1 MRRGSLPGLEA
12 VRHSWALSIR
22 ESIVDF
28 AACIFGPAQCLPLF
42 SYPLQ
47 LSVPKKRNPF
57 TLNQLQLTSD
67 SQWKVGS
74 SSYREK
80 RFNKRDSV
88 DTSHRRA
95 GRGNVL
101 GTFELF
107 LEHLKLHLWPA
118 VVEEPVRY
126 K

>member
-67 SQWKVGS
+67 SQWKFYHS
-74 SSYREK
+74 EE
-80 RFNKRDSV
+80 
-88 DTSHRRA
+88 
-95 GRGNVL
+95 GR
-101 GTFELF
+101 ELF
-107 LEHLKLHLWPA
+107 LQG
-118 VVEEPVRY
+118 EEV
-126 K
+126 